1 MSKLKTIVLG
11 LMLVLTAF
19 FANQMTPH
27 RSLAKERPIDLETMI
42 PLKIGEWSSNNDSLS
57 SEVLNPELA
66 TSIKNV
72 YSQTMS
78 RVYSNENGE
87 KIMLSVAYTT
97 SQSDN
102 EGRQAHLPEVCY
114 PAQGFRVS
122 DKELIT
128 LRTKYGN
135 ISATQLLASTMG
147 RTEPITY
154 WITVG
159 NISGNTNTKRKINQI
174 RYGLQGIIADG
185 LIIRVSHLAQN
196 DGWNYELNEKFIVD
210 FLSSVGSD
218 TRLTFGASN

>member
-11 LMLVLTAF
+11 LMLVLTAY
-19 FANQMTPH
+19 FANHMTPQ

-42 PLKIGEWSSNNDSLS
+42 PLKIGDWSSSNDSLS
-57 SEVLNPELA
+57 TEVLNPELA

-72 YSQTMS
+72 YSQTIS
-78 RVYSNENGE
+78 RLYSNENGE

-102 EGRQAHLPEVCY
+102 GGRQTHLPEVCY
-114 PAQGFRVS
+114 PAQGFKIS
-122 DKELIT
+122 DKELVT
-128 LRTKYGN
+128 LRTEYGD
-135 ISATQLLASTMG
+135 ISATQLLASTVG

-174 RYGLQGIIADG
+174 KYGLQGIIADG
-185 LIIRVSHLAQN
+185 LIIRVSHIAPK
-196 DGWNYELNEKFIVD
+196 DDWNYELNEKFIAD

-218 TRLTFGASN
+218 TRLSFGASH